1 VERPGDSEHDQ
12 SLPDPL
18 RPCVCGHLVYDD
30 RESRCPLCACQGHKP
45 RLPTAGDHTDA
56 ALVSSR
62 AGEAWRGPQPELS
75 GPSRCCLL
83 QQHTSAPN
91 LCQRMILAGI
101 APATR
106 SGSARP
112 WAVPGAH
119 SPRAGAG
126 FPVRNPAGPGYPV
139 RLWPPPPQLAG
150 QADSR
155 RHAAAVSAESRH
167 LDLKRVQTEAAS
179 GLAASSE
186 DNLRRHRP
194 EPPSR
199 RPAQPWQ
206 VTGVPGPRHQRH
218 ITTRVPVYQRLSRC
232 VTASE
237 WVTPVLLSVPAVK
250 V

>member
-1 VERPGDSEHDQ
+1 
-12 SLPDPL
+12 
-18 RPCVCGHLVYDD
+18 VCGHRVYDD
-30 RESRCPLCACQGHKP
+30 QESRCPLCACQEHKP

-83 QQHTSAPN
+83 QQHTSARN
-91 LCQRMILAGI
+91 LCQQTLLAGI

-112 WAVPGAH
+112 WAVPGRTQ
-119 SPRAGAG
+119 PPCGRGIPGAG
-126 FPVRNPAGPGYPV
+126 KSPPAPGIRPGCGRPRPSLPGV
-139 RLWPPPPQLAG
+139 TDTG

-186 DNLRRHRP
+186 DSLRRHRP

-218 ITTRVPVYQRLSRC
+218 ITKRVPVYQRVSRC
-232 VTASE
+232 VTTSSCSWACWRGRS
-237 WVTPVLLSVPAVK
+237 
-250 V
+250 